1 MIRWTAPFASRPVRG
16 LVVVPGSKSAS
27 ARSLLLAALADGGSV
42 LTGVLDSRDTALM
55 RAGLTTLGAT
65 FSDLPDGRLQV
76 HPATSLQGGGTINC
90 GLAGTVMR
98 FLPALA
104 ALATPPT
111 AFIGDEAAS
120 LRPVAGLL
128 AALAALGAEVSE
140 PYHLPF
146 SVGGAPGVIGGPVV
160 VDASVSSQF
169 ISALLLAAPRFP
181 HGLEITHSGGSLPS
195 LPHIDMTAALLAR
208 RGVLL
213 DRPAPCTWRV
223 EPGPIA
229 ALDEV
234 VEPDLT
240 NAATL
245 LAAALVTGGE
255 ARTAW
260 PEASVQPA
268 DELAGVLAAF
278 GATIS
283 YSIDPV
289 VGRQLTV
296 SGAGAGGVTGA
307 DVDLNAVSEL
317 TPVAAALA
325 ALADRPSRIRGVAH
339 IRGHETNRLAALAA
353 ELGALGVEVTE
364 TPDGLVIVPAPRHG
378 GTWHTRNDHRLAHAG
393 ALLGLVTAG
402 VELDDVGC
410 TTKTLPDF
418 PGLWSRLLGGSA

>member
-42 LTGVLDSRDTALM
+42 LTGILDSRDTALM
-55 RAGLTTLGAT
+55 RAGLTTLGAGFT
-65 FSDLPDGRLQV
+65 DLPDGRLQV
-76 HPATSLQGGGTINC
+76 HPATTLQGGSTINC

-98 FLPALA
+98 FLPTVA
-104 ALATPPT
+104 ALATPAT

-128 AALAALGAEVSE
+128 AALAALGAEVSQ

-146 SVGGAPGVIGGPVV
+146 SVGGAPGVLGGPVV

-169 ISALLLAAPRFP
+169 VSALLLAAPRFP

-208 RGVLL
+208 RGVVL
-213 DRPAPCTWRV
+213 DRPATCTWRV
-223 EPGPIA
+223 RPGPIA
-229 ALDEV
+229 AIDEV

-278 GATIS
+278 GATVS
-283 YSIDPV
+283 YSIDPMD
-289 VGRQLTV
+289 GRQLTV
-296 SGAGAGGVTGA
+296 SGGGGLKGA

-325 ALADRPSRIRGVAH
+325 AVADGPSRISGVAH
-339 IRGHETNRLAALAA
+339 IRGHESNRLAALAE
-353 ELGALGVEVTE
+353 ELSALGVDATE
-364 TPDGLVIVPAPRHG
+364 TPDGLVILPAPRHG
-378 GTWHTRNDHRLAHAG
+378 GTWHTRDDHRLAHAG
-393 ALLGLVTAG
+393 ALLGLVTPG

-418 PGLWSRLLGGSA
+418 PELWSRLLGASA

>member
-1 MIRWTAPFASRPVRG
+1 
-16 LVVVPGSKSAS
+16 
-27 ARSLLLAALADGGSV
+27 
-42 LTGVLDSRDTALM
+42 M
-55 RAGLTTLGAT
+55 RAGLTTLGAVFT
-65 FSDLPDGRLQV
+65 DLPDGRLKV

-98 FLPALA
+98 FLPPLA
-104 ALATPPT
+104 ALTTPAT

-128 AALAALGAEVSE
+128 AALAALGAEVSQ
-140 PYHLPF
+140 PYRLPF
-146 SVGGAPGVIGGPVV
+146 GIGGAPGVRGGQVT

-181 HGLEITHSGGSLPS
+181 DGLEITHSGGSLPS
-195 LPHIDMTAALLAR
+195 LPHIDMTARLLAR
-208 RGVLL
+208 HGVRV
-213 DRPAPCTWRV
+213 DSPAPCTWRV

-229 ALDEV
+229 AVDEV

-260 PEASVQPA
+260 PEDSVQPA

-278 GATIS
+278 GATVS
-283 YSIDPV
+283 YSTDPAD
-289 VGRQLTV
+289 GRLITV
-296 SGAGAGGVTGA
+296 SGANGIRGA
-307 DVDLNAVSEL
+307 DVDLNAVSEF
-317 TPVAAALA
+317 TPVAAVLA
-325 ALADRPSRIRGVAH
+325 AVADGPSTIRGVAH
-339 IRGHETNRLAALAA
+339 IRGHETNRLAALTA
-353 ELGALGVEVTE
+353 ELGALGVEVSE
-364 TPDGLVIVPAPRHG
+364 TPDGLVISPAPRHG
-378 GTWHTRNDHRLAHAG
+378 GTWHTFDDHRLAHAG
-393 ALLGLVTAG
+393 ALLGLVTPG

-418 PGLWSRLLGGSA
+418 PGLWAQLLGATS